1 MEEKT
6 MYEFV
11 VEQRKKADEYWAE
24 HRSDYES
31 AIKDAIAASACRGMR
46 EGNICVQGAD
56 AGNIIKKRLKELGC
70 ARLDIHY
77 NWSWCHIDFRF

>member
-24 HRSDYES
+24 HCSDYDS
-31 AIKDAIAASACRGMR
+31 VIKDAIAVSACRGMR
-46 EGNICVQGAD
+46 EGNICIQGVEA
-56 AGNIIKKRLKELGC
+56 ANLIRKRLKELGC
-70 ARLDIHY
+70 AVIDTHY
-77 NWSWCHIDFRF
+77 NWSWGHIDFRF